1 MIRFIRGASALTI
14 AALLNVG
21 CASVFVLS
29 PVEGP
34 TSKLNPLPM
43 MTGYISGVGSE
54 AGSLEVSAWDGEA
67 FEGKWTSGNLTTL
80 ETGPGPLWKSYA
92 SAYGDKNEVGS
103 AVKVIPGHATLV
115 GDHGT
120 AMEFEFYAIPDTKVA
135 IGFAKD
141 KKGNVFRLYF

>member
-1 MIRFIRGASALTI
+1 MVRPMLEGIAGLRSTSMIRFIRGASALTI

-54 AGSLEVSAWDGEA
+54 AGSLEESAWGGEA
-67 FEGKWTSGNLTTL
+67 VEGKWAAGKVTTL
-80 ETGPGPLWKSYA
+80 ETGPGPLRKSEP
-92 SAYGDKNEVGS
+92 SADGRK
-103 AVKVIPGHATLV
+103 
-115 GDHGT
+115 
-120 AMEFEFYAIPDTKVA
+120 
-135 IGFAKD
+135 
-141 KKGNVFRLYF
+141 